1 MGSEAVRLQNVS
13 KTYGKVPAVNC
24 VSLAVQQ
31 GEFFTLL
38 GASGS
43 GKTTLLRLIG
53 GFQIPDTGCI
63 WIGGEDVSCLPAYR
77 RNVHTV
83 FQDYALFPHLS
94 VYENVGYALK
104 IKRSPKHELEKR
116 VKEALKL
123 VRLADMGDRLPD
135 QLSGGQRQRV
145 ALARAI
151 IDRPDVLLLD
161 EPLSA
166 LDAKIRVELREE
178 LKQLQRQT
186 GITFIYITHDQEE
199 ALALSDRIA
208 ILKEG
213 KLLQVGT
220 PLEVYEQPVDLY
232 VAEFI
237 GRANFLDGVLLEVC
251 ERTGKVLIGDHIV
264 EGTLTTEIS
273 PGNPVRLVV
282 RPENIIL
289 NTETPAIGY
298 QATIIQSQY
307 LGYATSYLLSMADL
321 KLHVMELRRR
331 GTIPHQEGEQVF
343 LSWEWSEALIFPI
356 LTNTAQ
362 NSSSGLIVQVH

>member
-1 MGSEAVRLQNVS
+1 M
-13 KTYGKVPAVNC
+13 
-24 VSLAVQQ
+24 
-31 GEFFTLL
+31 
-38 GASGS
+38 
-43 GKTTLLRLIG
+43 
-53 GFQIPDTGCI
+53 
-63 WIGGEDVSCLPAYR
+63 
-77 RNVHTV
+77 
-83 FQDYALFPHLS
+83 
-94 VYENVGYALK
+94 GYALK
-104 IKRSPKHELEKR
+104 VKRSPKHELEKK

-151 IDRPDVLLLD
+151 ARRPDILLLD

-220 PLEVYEQPVDLY
+220 LLEVYEQPVDLY

-237 GRANFLDGVLLEVC
+237 GRANFLDGVLL
-251 ERTGKVLIGDHIV
+251 KYAIAQ
-264 EGTLTTEIS
+264 
-273 PGNPVRLVV
+273 GN
-282 RPENIIL
+282 
-289 NTETPAIGY
+289 Y
-298 QATIIQSQY
+298 
-307 LGYATSYLLSMADL
+307 
-321 KLHVMELRRR
+321 
-331 GTIPHQEGEQVF
+331 
-343 LSWEWSEALIFPI
+343 
-356 LTNTAQ
+356 
-362 NSSSGLIVQVH
+362 